1 MSAAPHSSGAQR
13 AGSSTRDRLKNAV
26 ASGGRTAA
34 VPENRRRRTPKP
46 AAPNDLGA
54 DTRPALE
61 RRSTGKQ
68 QQGINFDTALLEYMR
83 EAVAYMGRRH
93 PEEAGS
99 ESLAALIDQ
108 AVREKLD
115 RWERKHNDGNALP
128 SL

>member
-1 MSAAPHSSGAQR
+1 MSAAPHSSGAKR
-13 AGSSTRDRLKNAV
+13 AGSTRDRLKNAV

-46 AAPNDLGA
+46 PTEVGG
-54 DTRPALE
+54 DTRPALN
-61 RRSTGKQ
+61 RRSNNKQ

-83 EAVAYMGRRH
+83 EVVTYMGRRH

-108 AVREKLD
+108 AVREKID